1 MKATEDLKSTE
12 EYTVMKKYKIA
23 AILMIIHGGFMELG
37 GIFAMIPALL
47 IGTDKYDIGQYFEF
61 KLPYF
66 QDNLYMMMVMGA
78 IYGVFRL
85 IGAIGL
91 LKNRMWGLVLS
102 VINCVITIT
111 LMMFLLPAGIMDG
124 ILAGSALV
132 LILIQ
137 YFGDKKI
144 VGRIMAPRDFSAR
157 PSQIL
162 CKPPMWCRIEAPH
175 RRFYI

>member
-1 MKATEDLKSTE
+1 MN
-12 EYTVMKKYKIA
+12 MKKYKIA
-23 AILMIIHGGFMELG
+23 AWIMIIHGGFMELG
-37 GIFAMIPALL
+37 GIFAMVPALL

-85 IGAIGL
+85 IGAVGL

-102 VINCVITIT
+102 VINCSVNTIA

-124 ILAGSALV
+124 ILAGSALI
-132 LILIQ
+132 LILVQ
-137 YFGDKKI
+137 YFGDK
-144 VGRIMAPRDFSAR
+144 RI
-157 PSQIL
+157 
-162 CKPPMWCRIEAPH
+162 IE
-175 RRFYI
+175 

>member
-1 MKATEDLKSTE
+1 
-12 EYTVMKKYKIA
+12 
-23 AILMIIHGGFMELG
+23 MELG

-47 IGTDKYDIGQYFEF
+47 IGADKYDIGQYIAF
-61 KLPYF
+61 KFPYF

-102 VINCVITIT
+102 VINCVITIA

-132 LILIQ
+132 LMLMQ

-144 VGRIMAPRDFSAR
+144 
-157 PSQIL
+157 
-162 CKPPMWCRIEAPH
+162 IE
-175 RRFYI
+175 

>member
-1 MKATEDLKSTE
+1 
-12 EYTVMKKYKIA
+12 
-23 AILMIIHGGFMELG
+23 MELG
-37 GIFAMIPALL
+37 GIFAMISALL

-111 LMMFLLPAGIMDG
+111 LMMIFVACWNYG
-124 ILAGSALV
+124 
-132 LILIQ
+132 
-137 YFGDKKI
+137 
-144 VGRIMAPRDFSAR
+144 
-157 PSQIL
+157 
-162 CKPPMWCRIEAPH
+162 WNTCRKCFDINPDAV
-175 RRFYI
+175 FW

>member
-1 MKATEDLKSTE
+1 MRAETNFSLAKRLKATEDLNLME
-12 EYTVMKKYKIA
+12 EDTVMKKYKIA

-47 IGTDKYDIGQYFEF
+47 IGTDKYDIGKYFEF

-66 QDNLYMMMVMGA
+66 QENLYMMMVM
-78 IYGVFRL
+78 
-85 IGAIGL
+85 GAIGL

-124 ILAGSALV
+124 ILAGSALI
-132 LILIQ
+132 LILMQ

-144 VGRIMAPRDFSAR
+144 V
-157 PSQIL
+157 
-162 CKPPMWCRIEAPH
+162 E
-175 RRFYI
+175 